1 MTSESSFSPWV
12 VVLKLT
18 HHVLVAVWGGAFSP
32 PVMVNFRCHFDWAKR
47 CPVEHYFWVC
57 LEGCFWKGLAFELV
71 DGVKKTVLIHVG
83 GRHPIH

>member
-47 CPVEHYFWVC
+47 CPVC
-57 LEGCFWKGLAFELV
+57 LEECL
-71 DGVKKTVLIHVG
+71 GVS
-83 GRHPIH
+83 GRVFLEGISI